1 MAKGQF
7 MPGHRLSVGNAGR
20 QPPSLCTQTLISQ
33 LNEIDSRTGK
43 AKIHFLCDTLYKL
56 ATGYSYKKR
65 YRVDGKIEMEEVDV
79 QPDVA
84 AIKEIID
91 RVQGK
96 APQAVQV
103 GGDPDNPIE
112 VVNVIERIVTIAT
125 FSQDEDAP
133 AQDAGSLHPAN

>member
-7 MPGHRLSVGNAGR
+7 MPGHRLSVGNPGR

-56 ATGYSYKKR
+56 ATGYTYKKR
-65 YRVDGKIEMEEVDV
+65 YRREGEMVTEEFDV

-96 APQAVQV
+96 APQAVQL
-103 GGDPDNPIE
+103 GGDPDNPLE
-112 VVNVIERIVTIAT
+112 VVNVIERIVIDAT
-125 FSQDEDAP
+125 FSRDEDAP
-133 AQDAGSLHPAN
+133 AQDAGSLPPAN

>member
-33 LNEIDSRTGK
+33 LNEIDPRTGK
-43 AKIHFLCDTLYKL
+43 AKIRFLCDTLYKL

-112 VVNVIERIVTIAT
+112 VVNVIERIVIAATI
-125 FSQDEDAP
+125 SQDEDAP
-133 AQDAGSLHPAN
+133 AQDAGSFRPAN